1 MVTKASQRFEKA
13 TAQFHSK
20 RIQLYEH
27 WLQVD
32 TFWINI
38 TAWTKIRYLVQSNG
52 VKEVG
57 EEQVTMVED
66 VTEDKIYQIGTADA
80 CFFSNLETSEAI
92 VDSGASRTIV
102 GEEIW
107 KEWMENMRASDA
119 KLIKNDNV
127 MAMRSG
133 PAMR

>member
-1 MVTKASQRFEKA
+1 
-13 TAQFHSK
+13 
-20 RIQLYEH
+20 
-27 WLQVD
+27 
-32 TFWINI
+32 
-38 TAWTKIRYLVQSNG
+38 
-52 VKEVG
+52 
-57 EEQVTMVED
+57 MVED

-80 CFFSNLETSEAI
+80 GFFSNLETSEAI

-119 KLIKNDNV
+119 KLIKSDKV